1 LRDGVG
7 LTARSNIAS
16 KSDAEKAREREMT
29 STVSGKRSVP
39 LVRIDF
45 QSMQDKVY
53 EQITH
58 VLMRGGFEPGQK
70 VSSRKLA
77 AMLGTSDM
85 PVRAALGRLLA
96 EGGLIQNS
104 NGTFSIPLIGRV
116 KFREVM
122 ELRALLEGKAT
133 EEACGNIDRKGFKD
147 LRECSEGLA
156 AMIEQNDIHGYLDF
170 NQRLKFTVYRYGHS
184 ETLRSHIQL
193 LWLQAGPFLRHL
205 NTDLRQMTVAN
216 FHDEVIA
223 ALLKNERRKAS
234 VAMSRDILAGM
245 KFLLENAEFAD
256 EQTTADAGEHNG

>member
-1 LRDGVG
+1 MSFKGDVPQAG
-7 LTARSNIAS
+7 
-16 KSDAEKAREREMT
+16 KREM
-29 STVSGKRSVP
+29 VSSVPSKRSVP

-77 AMLGTSDM
+77 ATLGTSDM

-122 ELRALLEGKAT
+122 ELRALLEGRAT
-133 EEACGNIDRKGFKD
+133 AEACGNIDRKGFKD

-156 AMIEQNDIHGYLDF
+156 AAIEQNDIHGYLDF
-170 NQRLKFTVYRYGHS
+170 NQRLKFTVYSYGPS
-184 ETLRSHIQL
+184 GTLRSHIQL

-205 NTDLRQMTVAN
+205 NTDLRQMTAAN
-216 FHDEVIA
+216 FHEDVIA
-223 ALLKNERRKAS
+223 ALLGNERRKAS
-234 VAMSRDILAGM
+234 TAMSRDILAGM
-245 KFLLENAEFAD
+245 NFLLQNAAFA
-256 EQTTADAGEHNG
+256 EEEEAMSVRERTTGDG

>member
-1 LRDGVG
+1 M
-7 LTARSNIAS
+7 AS
-16 KSDAEKAREREMT
+16 I
-29 STVSGKRSVP
+29 VPGKRSVP

-77 AMLGTSDM
+77 ATLGTSDM

-122 ELRALLEGKAT
+122 ELRALLEGRAT
-133 EEACGNIDRKGFKD
+133 AEACGNIDRKGFKD
-147 LRECSEGLA
+147 LRECSQGLA
-156 AMIEQNDIHGYLDF
+156 
-170 NQRLKFTVYRYGHS
+170 
-184 ETLRSHIQL
+184 
-193 LWLQAGPFLRHL
+193 
-205 NTDLRQMTVAN
+205 
-216 FHDEVIA
+216 
-223 ALLKNERRKAS
+223 
-234 VAMSRDILAGM
+234 
-245 KFLLENAEFAD
+245 
-256 EQTTADAGEHNG
+256 

>member
-1 LRDGVG
+1 
-7 LTARSNIAS
+7 
-16 KSDAEKAREREMT
+16 M
-29 STVSGKRSVP
+29 VSSVQNKRSIP

-85 PVRAALGRLLA
+85 PVRGALGRLLA

-104 NGTFSIPLIGRV
+104 NGTFSIPLIGKT

-133 EEACGNIDRKGFKD
+133 AQDCGNIDRNGFKD
-147 LRECSEGLA
+147 LRDCSEGLA
-156 AMIEQNDIHGYLDF
+156 AAIEQNNIHGYLDF
-170 NQRLKFTVYRYGHS
+170 NQRLKFTVYRYSPS
-184 ETLRSHIQL
+184 ETLKSHIQL

-216 FHDEVIA
+216 FHDDVIA
-223 ALLKNERRKAS
+223 ALHRNDRRKAS

-256 EQTTADAGEHNG
+256 ANSAVGSEEGEE